1 MSKVWFYFDYN
12 WRNWIWYI
20 RLDWCLSKEK
30 ISARNADING
40 GQAQNRWG
48 LPYVIFFN
56 DTVAW
61 LLRPVNIS
69 NRNEY
74 STLLSKT
81 CHQIRLLYFSILLSK
96 FISLAMHYDDYFD
109 SFSITSTSKA
119 PEYPLWIPRCF
130 FHCQYWISSLFHC
143 LSIITYESYSTIPD
157 NNSLLYL

>member
-1 MSKVWFYFDYN
+1 MRFTVCY
-12 WRNWIWYI
+12 
-20 RLDWCLSKEK
+20 
-30 ISARNADING
+30 
-40 GQAQNRWG
+40 
-48 LPYVIFFN
+48 FFN
-56 DTVAW
+56 DAVAW

-96 FISLAMHYDDYFD
+96 FISSAMYYDDYFD

-130 FHCQYWISSLFHC
+130 FHAILNSSLFHC
-143 LSIITYESYSTIPD
+143 LVSSHMSLTLQFQITTLSYTCKMSYEKPLPD
-157 NNSLLYL
+157 V